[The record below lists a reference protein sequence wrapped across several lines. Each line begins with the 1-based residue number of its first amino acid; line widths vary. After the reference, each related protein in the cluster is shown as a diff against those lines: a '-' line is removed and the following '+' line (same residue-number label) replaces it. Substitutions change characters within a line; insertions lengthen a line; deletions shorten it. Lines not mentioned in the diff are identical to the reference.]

1 MLKESRASA
10 VCIVFDR
17 DSSVAVPCKQNRCC
31 TPPMPMP
38 VHVVVW
44 TQAVHGKFCGTV
56 CSWAKANLEKMPQQV
71 MGLAG
76 SFYHKKS
83 RPRNSKTLICCWA
96 GTRVLLVSPGSG
108 HPNSQL
114 QASAMASPPERE
126 VAALESCFRYLPADA
141 VPAVVDC
148 VLASSTSS
156 SPSQLFHALLRSSP
170 PSQVV

>member
-1 MLKESRASA
+1 MLKESRASV

-31 TPPMPMP
+31 TLPTPMP
-38 VHVVVW
+38 VHVVVC
-44 TQAVHGKFCGTV
+44 VHGKFCGTV
-56 CSWAKANLEKMPQQV
+56 CSWAKGNLEKMPQQV

-83 RPRNSKTLICCWA
+83 RPRNSKTLICCWS
-96 GTRVLLVSPGSG
+96 SPGSG

>member
-1 MLKESRASA
+1 VLFVLCSIGIVQLLYLVNKTDVVHYQRQCQCMLLSG
-10 VCIVFDR
+10 INTQ
-17 DSSVAVPCKQNRCC
+17 SVL
-31 TPPMPMP
+31 
-38 VHVVVW
+38 
-44 TQAVHGKFCGTV
+44 GKFCGTV

-83 RPRNSKTLICCWA
+83 RPRNSKTLICCWS
-96 GTRVLLVSPGSG
+96 SPGSG